1 MNDLDRERAKG
12 LSLWYLKDVR
22 LKRWLLGRGMRTPG
36 FGLAAQLF
44 ACMTRAAVER
54 LGAERAEALLK
65 EAIEGFGFERG
76 RRIAE
81 RVKKLGKPLSF
92 KNWLIYTD
100 IDPVNFGARPRL
112 ENGDLV
118 AEVEY
123 CAFHRAAQEW
133 GLGDFS
139 KIYCKYADFAILRG
153 YNPLIRL
160 ELATRHETGRDHCV
174 FRYRIKE

>member
-1 MNDLDRERAKG
+1 MNDLDRERRKG
-12 LSLWYLKDVR
+12 LDLWYLKDVK
-22 LKRWLLGRGMRTPG
+22 LKRGLFGKGGRTPG

-44 ACMTRAAVER
+44 ACAAKVMIDD
-54 LGAERAEALLK
+54 LGAEKGEALLK
-65 EAIEGFGFERG
+65 EAIENFGFERG

-100 IDPVNFGARPRL
+100 IDPVNFNARPRL
-112 ENGDLV
+112 ENGDLI
-118 AEVEY
+118 AEVGY
-123 CAFHRAAQEW
+123 CAFHSAAQEW
-133 GLGDFS
+133 GLKEFS